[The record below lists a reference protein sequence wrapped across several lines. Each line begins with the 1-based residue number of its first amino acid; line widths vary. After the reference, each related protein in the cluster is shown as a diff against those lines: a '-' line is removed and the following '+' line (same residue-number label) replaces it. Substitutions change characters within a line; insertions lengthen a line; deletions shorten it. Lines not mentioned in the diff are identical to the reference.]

1 MSAQRGF
8 TLLELMVAMA
18 IFAMLAVAGWQVFDS
33 VNRARDRA
41 QLQADN
47 LAALQ
52 YAYLQLQQDMGQII
66 AYQAPHA
73 QTAGELNDSN
83 GNNND
88 NNNPSNNTDDTASVQ
103 VPEPFMRLNS
113 EQISFVRFADPDPRY
128 QTSPSLQHVD
138 YIFAD
143 ERLIR
148 RQYTRIQSD
157 RDNTS
162 QNVSLDSVLLEG
174 VTAANWQ
181 ALLPEPAN
189 TFPNKNSA
197 NSSSL
202 NNRVNGVTQSSSAN
216 TVQLLPQG
224 VAVSFTYQD
233 MPITW
238 QWALAPQPLPV
249 TDNALSSSNSNN
261 DNNNTGNNN

>member
-41 QLQADN
+41 QLQADH

-66 AYQAPHA
+66 AYQVPSA
-73 QTAGELNDSN
+73 QAANEI
-83 GNNND
+83 NNND
-88 NNNPSNNTDDTASVQ
+88 TSNNTGDAAPLA
-103 VPEPFMRLNS
+103 PEPFMRLDG
-113 EQISFVRFADPDPRY
+113 EQVSFVRFADPDPRY
-128 QTSPSLQHVD
+128 QSSPSLQHIE

-143 ERLIR
+143 QRLIR
-148 RQYTRIQSD
+148 RQYTHIE
-157 RDNTS
+157 NTSGSNS

-174 VTAANWQ
+174 VTAASWQ

-189 TFPNKNSA
+189 TFPNDSSNS
-197 NSSSL
+197 NSSNL
-202 NNRVNGVTQSSSAN
+202 ANTANGTAQSSQVNSVN
-216 TVQLLPQG
+216 LLPQG

-233 MPITW
+233 MPIHW

-249 TDNALSSSNSNN
+249 TNNTLGSSNN
-261 DNNNTGNNN
+261 DNNNNNTGNNN